1 MRQITW
7 LSTKYAEPGRHRCL
21 KGSPRR
27 GTDQYVT
34 EVGWAKVATREDA
47 LLVGDELKDEN
58 AFLRQDLMTF
68 REELKVGVTTLRE
81 ELRANVAALS
91 QEVMALDTSVGQLEV
106 KIEMLRTDLLQQI
119 TTTRWYVV
127 TATVIIVLAHLKVV
141 DVLDKVTMLLAQVD
155 PLVNA
160 RRRSPPV

>member
-7 LSTKYAEPGRHRCL
+7 LSTKYAEPGRHRRL
-21 KGSPRR
+21 KGPPRR
-27 GTDQYVT
+27 GTGECVT

-47 LLVGDELKDEN
+47 PLAGDELKDEN

-68 REELKVGVTTLRE
+68 REELKVGVAALRE
-81 ELRANVAALS
+81 ELRVDIAALS
-91 QEVMALDTSVGQLEV
+91 QEVIALDTPVGH
-106 KIEMLRTDLLQQI
+106 MLGKQI

-127 TATVIIVLAHLKVV
+127 TAAVIIVLAHLKVV

-155 PLVNA
+155 SLVNA